1 MSDREIQIAALPRGD
16 GRELRVRLCEW
27 QGRARLDVRE
37 WYTDGN
43 DWKPGKGASIRANEL
58 ASVLSA
64 LDTAARRIDRQ
75 GRIVDAPAQ
84 DDPTEA
90 W

>member
-1 MSDREIQIAALPRGD
+1 MSDREIQIAALPRGE

-37 WYTDGN
+37 WFRDKDT
-43 DWKPGKGASIRANEL
+43 WKPGKGASIRANEL
-58 ASVLSA
+58 APVLSA
-64 LDTAARRIDRQ
+64 FDAASKRIDRQ
-75 GRIVDAPAQ
+75 GRIVDAPAES
-84 DDPTEA
+84 DPTEG

>member
-1 MSDREIQIAALPRGD
+1 MSDREIQIAALPRGE

-27 QGRARLDVRE
+27 QGRARVDVRE
-37 WYTDGN
+37 WFLDGN
-43 DWKPGKGASIRANEL
+43 EWRPGKGASIRANEL
-58 ASVLSA
+58 APVLSA
-64 LDTAARRIDRQ
+64 LDGATQRIDRQ

-84 DDPTEA
+84 DDPTGE